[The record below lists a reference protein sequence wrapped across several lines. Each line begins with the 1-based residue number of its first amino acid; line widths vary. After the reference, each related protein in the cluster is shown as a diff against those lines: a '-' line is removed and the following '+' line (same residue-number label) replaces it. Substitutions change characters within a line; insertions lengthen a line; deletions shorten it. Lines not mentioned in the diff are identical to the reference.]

1 MGLLDLLDLLDLLV
15 GDLLEV
21 DAHLEED
28 DLQVE
33 ELLEAH
39 NLLGMGT
46 VDIDGVELHILDV
59 GAGLHR
65 EVWLQAVIHNSYAMS
80 LLCNKSTSEKMQ
92 YSICINRAE
101 QRMHCNNHKSN
112 NPYYIAGSFFIGFYV
127 HRIMYRHFNN
137 VIM

>member
-1 MGLLDLLDLLDLLV
+1 MGLLDLLV

-21 DAHLEED
+21 DGHLEED

-65 EVWLQAVIHNSYAMS
+65 EVWLQAAIHNNCKGSALS

>member
-1 MGLLDLLDLLDLLV
+1 MGLLDLLV

-65 EVWLQAVIHNSYAMS
+65 EVWLQAVIHNA
-80 LLCNKSTSEKMQ
+80 LQ
-92 YSICINRAE
+92 
-101 QRMHCNNHKSN
+101 
-112 NPYYIAGSFFIGFYV
+112 
-127 HRIMYRHFNN
+127 
-137 VIM
+137 

>member
-1 MGLLDLLDLLDLLV
+1 MGLLDLLV

-65 EVWLQAVIHNSYAMS
+65 EVWLQDVGNNLDPTLEEVDNLRGLDPVEAHDVHPDDLAVHTHAPDAVAQDDEVLDVDLAKENS
-80 LLCNKSTSEKMQ
+80 K
-92 YSICINRAE
+92 
-101 QRMHCNNHKSN
+101 
-112 NPYYIAGSFFIGFYV
+112 
-127 HRIMYRHFNN
+127 
-137 VIM
+137 

>member
-1 MGLLDLLDLLDLLV
+1 MGLLDLLV

-33 ELLEAH
+33 ELLEVH

-80 LLCNKSTSEKMQ
+80 LPCNKSTSEKMQ
-92 YSICINRAE
+92 YSICITINRAE

>member
-1 MGLLDLLDLLDLLV
+1 MGLLDLLV

-21 DAHLEED
+21 DALLEED

-46 VDIDGVELHILDV
+46 VDIDGVELRILDV

-65 EVWLQAVIHNSYAMS
+65 EVWLQAVIHNSYATS
-80 LLCNKSTSEKMQ
+80 LPCNKSTSEKMQ

>member
-1 MGLLDLLDLLDLLV
+1 VEVQQVDLLDLLV

-21 DAHLEED
+21 DVLLEED

-46 VDIDGVELHILDV
+46 VDIDGVELRILGV

-65 EVWLQAVIHNSYAMS
+65 EVLLQDVGNNLDPILEEVDNLRELDPVEAHDVHPDDLAVHTHAPDAAVQDDEVLDVDLAKENS
-80 LLCNKSTSEKMQ
+80 K
-92 YSICINRAE
+92 
-101 QRMHCNNHKSN
+101 
-112 NPYYIAGSFFIGFYV
+112 
-127 HRIMYRHFNN
+127 
-137 VIM
+137 

>member
-1 MGLLDLLDLLDLLV
+1 MGLLDLLAV

-65 EVWLQAVIHNSYAMS
+65 EVLLQAVIHNSYAMS
-80 LLCNKSTSEKMQ
+80 LPCNKSTSEKMQ

-112 NPYYIAGSFFIGFYV
+112 SPYYIAGSFFIGFYV